1 VRIPLRTP
9 EVSRAR
15 RRELL
20 LFQKKAGL
28 RFKRLDNLDLA
39 LCHRSFVHET
49 SADINN
55 NETLEFLGDS
65 VIGMVVADYLIRLL
79 PDRSEGDLARIKA
92 HVVSEDSLA
101 GIALKL
107 GIDSVVHLGR
117 GEEASGGRKKKALL
131 CDCLEALVGALY
143 LDSGYAKAADFVLK
157 NMNSPID
164 LVLADRH
171 RKDYKTLLQELVQ
184 KRFRGY
190 PKYVLNHKSGPDHRK
205 TFWMAVQ
212 INGESYGPG
221 KGANK
226 KSAEQE
232 AARLAYEQLITWKR
246 SSESPGS

>member
-1 VRIPLRTP
+1 VRIPLRPP
-9 EVSRAR
+9 EISRRR

-28 RFKRLDNLDLA
+28 RFKRLENLDLA

-49 SADINN
+49 SEDISN

-79 PDRSEGDLARIKA
+79 PDRTEGNLARIKA
-92 HVVSEDSLA
+92 YVVSESTLA

-107 GIDSVVHLGR
+107 GVDSIVHLGK
-117 GEEASGGRKKKALL
+117 GEEVSGGRKKKTLL

-143 LDSGYAKAADFVLK
+143 LDSGYNRTAKFVLK
-157 NMNSPID
+157 NISSPID

-171 RKDYKTLLQELVQ
+171 RKDYKTLLQELAQ
-184 KRFRGY
+184 KRFRCY
-190 PKYVLNHKSGPDHRK
+190 PEYVLNRKTGPDHQRI
-205 TFWMAVQ
+205 FWMTVQ
-212 INGESYGPG
+212 INGESYGSG

-232 AARLAYEQLITWKR
+232 AARLAYEKIAAWEH
-246 SSESPGS
+246 SE

>member
-1 VRIPLRTP
+1 MRIPLRTP
-9 EVSRAR
+9 GVSHAR
-15 RRELL
+15 RKELL

-28 RFKRLDNLDLA
+28 KFKRLDNLDLA
-39 LCHRSFVHET
+39 LCHRSFVHESST
-49 SADINN
+49 DISN

-92 HVVSEDSLA
+92 HVVSEDTLA

-107 GIDSVVHLGR
+107 GVDSVVRLGK
-117 GEEASGGRKKKALL
+117 GEEASGGRKKRALL

-143 LDSGYAKAADFVLK
+143 LDSDYGRAARFVLK
-157 NMNSPID
+157 NINSPID

-171 RKDYKTLLQELVQ
+171 RKDYKTLLQELTQ
-184 KRFRGY
+184 KRFHHY
-190 PKYVLNHKSGPDHRK
+190 PKYVLDRKSGPDHQK
-205 TFWMAVQ
+205 TFWMTVE

-226 KSAEQE
+226 KTAEQE
-232 AARLAYEQLITWKR
+232 AARLAYEEMAT
-246 SSESPGS
+246 

>member
-1 VRIPLRTP
+1 MRIPLRTP
-9 EVSRAR
+9 EVSHTR

-20 LFQKKAGL
+20 FFQKRAGL
-28 RFKRLDNLDLA
+28 RFRRLENLDLA
-39 LCHRSFVHET
+39 FCHRSFVHET
-49 SADINN
+49 SADISN

-65 VIGMVVADYLIRLL
+65 IIGMIVADYLIRLL

-92 HVVSEDSLA
+92 HVVSEDTLA
-101 GIALKL
+101 EIALKL
-107 GIDSVVHLGR
+107 GIDSIVHLGR

-143 LDSGYAKAADFVLK
+143 LDSGYGRVAKFVLK
-157 NMNSPID
+157 NIHSPID

-184 KRFRGY
+184 KRFRSY
-190 PKYVLNHKSGPDHRK
+190 PKYVLERKSGPDHQK
-205 TFWMAVQ
+205 TFWMTVQ
-212 INGESYGPG
+212 INGENYGPG

-232 AARLAYEQLITWKR
+232 AARLAYEQMSTR
-246 SSESPGS
+246 RG